1 MGTPLAP
8 SVEVRRAGDRMRT
21 RTAWLDS
28 RHSFSYGA
36 HYDPANTHFGLLM
49 ANNDDVLAPGSG
61 FDPHPHRDMEI
72 VTWVLEGAL
81 VHEDDTG
88 HSAVIRPGTAQRM
101 SAGSG
106 VVHSERNAEERRE
119 LHLVQMWVLPDH
131 PGGSP
136 GYEQLDIGSA
146 LETGELLVV
155 ASGMRKHA
163 RDRAVSLRQEHAAL
177 HAARLRPGATVMVP
191 TAPLV
196 HLFVT
201 RGVVQLEAAGELS
214 AGDAARITVGDGQHI
229 AAAPS
234 GAEVLLW
241 EMCTVMG

>member
-1 MGTPLAP
+1 MGSPLVP
-8 SVEVRRAGDRMRT
+8 SVEVRRAGDRMHT

-28 RHSFSYGA
+28 RHSFSHGA
-36 HYDPANTHFGLLM
+36 HYDPTNTHFGLLM

-81 VHEDDTG
+81 LHEDDTG

-106 VVHSERNAEERRE
+106 VVHSERNAEGCRE
-119 LHLVQMWVLPDH
+119 VHLVQMWMLPDA

-163 RDRAVSLRQEHAAL
+163 QDRAVFLRQEHAAL
-177 HAARLRPGATVMVP
+177 HAARLRPGAMVMVP
-191 TAPLV
+191 TAPFV
-196 HLFVT
+196 HVFVT

-214 AGDAARITVGDGQHI
+214 AGDAARITVGDGQYI
-229 AAAPS
+229 VAAPG

-241 EMCTVMG
+241 EMRTIMG

>member
-1 MGTPLAP
+1 MATSLVP

-49 ANNDDVLAPGSG
+49 ANNEDVLAPGSG
-61 FDPHPHRDMEI
+61 FEPHPHRDMEI

-81 VHEDDTG
+81 LHEDDSG

-106 VVHSERNAEERRE
+106 VVHSERNAEGSRE
-119 LHLVQMWVLPDH
+119 VRLVQMWVLPDSQ
-131 PGGSP
+131 GGSP
-136 GYEQLDIGSA
+136 GYEHLDISSA

-163 RDRAVSLRQEHAAL
+163 HDRAVSLRQEHAAL
-177 HAARLRPGATVMVP
+177 HAARMRPVAMVVVP

-196 HLFVT
+196 HVFVT
-201 RGVVQLEAAGELS
+201 RGGVQLEAAGELS

-229 AAAPS
+229 VAGPA
-234 GAEVLLW
+234 GAELLLW
-241 EMCTVMG
+241 EMRTGLG

>member
-1 MGTPLAP
+1 MGMTLAP
-8 SVEVRRAGDRMRT
+8 MVEIRRAGDRMRT

-28 RHSFSYGA
+28 RHSFSYGG

-49 ANNDDVLAPGSG
+49 ASNDDVLAPGSG

-81 VHEDDTG
+81 LHEDDAG
-88 HSAVIRPGTAQRM
+88 HSAVIRPGMAQRM

-106 VVHSERNAEERRE
+106 VVHAERNADGSRDV
-119 LHLVQMWVLPDH
+119 HFVQMWVLPDT
-131 PGGSP
+131 PGVSP

-146 LETGELLVV
+146 LDAGELLVV

-163 RDRAVSLRQEHAAL
+163 QDRAVSLQQEHAAL
-177 HAARLRPGATVMVP
+177 HAVRLRPGTTTVVP
-191 TAPLV
+191 SAPLV
-196 HLFVT
+196 HLFLAS
-201 RGVVQLEAAGELS
+201 GGVQLEGAGELS
-214 AGDAARITVGDGQHI
+214 AGDAARITVGDGQCI
-229 AAAPS
+229 AAGPG

-241 EMCTVMG
+241 EMRTVLG